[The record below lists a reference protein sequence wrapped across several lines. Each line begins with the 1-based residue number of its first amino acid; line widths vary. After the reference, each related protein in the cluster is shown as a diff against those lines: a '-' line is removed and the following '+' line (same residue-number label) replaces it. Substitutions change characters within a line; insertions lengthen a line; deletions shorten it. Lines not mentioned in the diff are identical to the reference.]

1 MYRLLQGFIF
11 EAVFLGNL
19 CKISCA
25 FPKRKFCRAGLSAI
39 SFALQKD
46 AALSLLQAFLRFT
59 IFPSDIS
66 NNVLERAECEAL
78 YFCVP

>member
-39 SFALQKD
+39 SFAVQKD
-46 AALSLLQAFLRFT
+46 AAPIPIAGISPFYHFSVRYFQYRFGT
-59 IFPSDIS
+59 
-66 NNVLERAECEAL
+66 C
-78 YFCVP
+78 